1 MNMEQLEYDNVAR
14 PFTCLVADDSLFARK
29 NIGKIVSRIGGRV
42 IGEAANGMEAIELY
56 GQLNPD
62 LVLMD
67 ITMPELDGIEALR
80 KIREMDNC
88 ALVIM
93 VSSLGHKE
101 MMWKAI
107 SLGARHFFSKPYSPD
122 YATMII
128 KSVLAKKEGDL
139 KCDMNI

>member
-1 MNMEQLEYDNVAR
+1 MEQLECDNVDR

-29 NIGKIVSRIGGRV
+29 NIGKVVSLIGGRV
-42 IGEAANGMEAIELY
+42 IGEATNGMEAIELY
-56 GQLNPD
+56 RQLNPD

-80 KIREMDNC
+80 KIRELDNC
-88 ALVIM
+88 ATVIM

-101 MMWKAI
+101 MMWRAI
-107 SLGARHFFSKPYSPD
+107 SLGAKHFFSKPYAPD
-122 YATMII
+122 YAAMII
-128 KSVLAKKEGDL
+128 KSVLAKKEGAL

>member
-1 MNMEQLEYDNVAR
+1 MEQSERDNVDIE
-14 PFTCLVADDSLFARK
+14 FTCLVADDSLFARK
-29 NIGKIVSRIGGRV
+29 NMGKVVSRIGGQV
-42 IGEAANGMEAIELY
+42 IGEAKNGMEAIKLY
-56 GQLNPD
+56 EQLNPD

-80 KIREMDNC
+80 KIREKDSG
-88 ALVIM
+88 AIVII

-107 SLGARHFFSKPYSPD
+107 CLGAKHFFSKPYAPD

-128 KSVLAKKEGDL
+128 KSVLSQKRKEA
-139 KCDMNI
+139 